1 MKGPDLISKVEN
13 LVRGDFFFDY
23 TGATTILRLEFQSS
37 LGAAKRRIPI
47 KNSS

>member
-37 LGAAKRRIPI
+37 FRCCQIGEFQ
-47 KNSS
+47 